1 MNKDFIIFKN
11 PNLRFRQEDFG
22 GVAKLKLK
30 TLILNRQQYKL
41 ITGIKK
47 FLVYNKLGDS
57 ERKIADKL
65 IERDIFLKIDL
76 TRARELGFKD

>member
-76 TRARELGFKD
+76 LHF